1 MFPASWDPTQ
11 AVKKRRRTFLE
22 ESEHQAELSLP
33 PVAFQSGLQQTIVR
47 QLNR

>member
-22 ESEHQAELSLP
+22 QTEEQATQSLP
-33 PVAFQSGLQQTIVR
+33 QVEQTFLLSR
-47 QLNR
+47 PNP